1 MALDIDSLVA
11 PLSDED
17 GERAGADL
25 GYSNERA
32 DIEAPFQLDANGGEV
47 EERAWRDSIKAIRAQ
62 AEETRDLWLAVY
74 LARAGAKVGDLEI
87 VADGAALLAGLLDG
101 LWDDVHPTLD
111 EADFVGRK
119 TPCDS
124 LTKIREFLAPLKR
137 ATVFEHRQGKVT
149 GEDMERFAAEGARA
163 DGYAQFRAA
172 ITASDAD
179 RAAEI
184 AEAFAMTVAR
194 FDAIREAIRRADQ
207 VLVAKAGS
215 DTGTNFQPTYDL
227 LATLRAAV
235 APYAGLVEEEPATV
249 DDAIAGSDGGG
260 ATAAGPSLSG
270 RVNSREDVVRA
281 IDAVID
287 YYKAREPGSPVPVLL
302 KRARNWVT
310 MDFLELLDD
319 LAPESLAEAKRVL
332 VSKADEPEAESD
344 Y

>member
-17 GERAGADL
+17 GERAGPDL

-47 EERAWRDSIKAIRAQ
+47 EERAWRDSIKAIRGQ
-62 AEETRDLWLAVY
+62 AAETRDLWLAVY
-74 LARAGAKVGDLEI
+74 LTRAGAKVGDLQI
-87 VADGAALLAGLLDG
+87 VADGTALLAGLLEE
-101 LWDDVHPTLD
+101 LWEDVHPTLD

-172 ITASDAD
+172 ITANDPD

-184 AEAFAMTVAR
+184 AEAFATTVAR
-194 FDAIREAIRRADQ
+194 FDAIRDAIRRADQ
-207 VLVAKAGS
+207 VLVANAGS

-227 LATLRAAV
+227 LATLRGAV
-235 APYAGLVEEEPATV
+235 APYAGLEEDEPA
-249 DDAIAGSDGGG
+249 G
-260 ATAAGPSLSG
+260 AEDMMASTTGEGAAAGPSLSG

-281 IDAVID
+281 IDAIAD

-319 LAPESLAEAKRVL
+319 LAPESLAEARRVL
-332 VSKADEPEAESD
+332 VSKADAPEAESD